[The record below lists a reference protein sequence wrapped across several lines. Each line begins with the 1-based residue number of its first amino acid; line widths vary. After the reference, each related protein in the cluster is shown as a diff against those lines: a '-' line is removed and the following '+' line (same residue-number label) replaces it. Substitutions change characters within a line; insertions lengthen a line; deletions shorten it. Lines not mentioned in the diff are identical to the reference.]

1 MAGVAIHKGVDGY
14 DSKCVNK
21 GEDGY
26 DSKGGNKGEDENEC
40 NLAGLL
46 KS

>member
-1 MAGVAIHKGVDGY
+1 VRMVMMAGVAIHKGVDGY

-26 DSKGGNKGEDENEC
+26 DR
-40 NLAGLL
+40 
-46 KS
+46 